1 MATRHD
7 RVEAVGAQIAAAMAD
22 AIEGDPGQ
30 WTKSWNTLGA
40 SVPHN
45 PVSGAVYSGINRW
58 VLAVAA
64 IELGYPTGAWA
75 TYRQWQTADCQVQ
88 RGNHGVYIVR
98 AFEHRCCKDPDC
110 DRGSLCDNRPRWG
123 MRVHTVF
130 NAEQVQGEIP
140 RDERFAEFT
149 TPEWDHQSITE
160 TFAAIGANW
169 RHDGG
174 GRAYYSP
181 NSDTI
186 HTPVPEAFHTAGG
199 YASTVAHEHVHWT
212 GHPSRL
218 SRPFFES
225 IDNAVADGA
234 RAREELVAELGAVVV
249 CNTLSLEHEPV
260 ANHAAYLKHW
270 AQDLRS
276 TDGPAVIHAAS
287 AAATR
292 AATYIVNGI
301 KTARSRDDATTQQQP
316 PTLEQPPQEA
326 SGGQLVLLPP
336 QEPAEAP
343 ARPKEPADAA
353 RAAGRPQEPADAA
366 RVARGAGLGDGLA
379 EASRAE
385 RLRVARWML
394 DRATEGPG
402 SGVADAAQIA
412 ALLDVEPDEIAET
425 TPERGRA
432 MELAR

>member
-64 IELGYPTGAWA
+64 IEFGYPTGAWA
-75 TYRQWQTADCQVQ
+75 TYRQWQSADCQVQ

-98 AFEHRCCKDPDC
+98 AFEYRCCKDPDC

-149 TPEWDHQSITE
+149 TPQWDHESITG
-160 TFAAIGANW
+160 TFAAMGANW

-174 GRAYYSP
+174 GRAFYSR

-186 HTPVPEAFHTAGG
+186 HTPVPEAFHSAGG

-225 IDNAVADGA
+225 VENAVAEGA

-249 CNTLSLEHEPV
+249 CNTLGLEHEPV

-276 TDGPAVIHAAS
+276 EDGPAVIHAAS

-292 AATYIVNGI
+292 AAAFIVNGI
-301 KTARSRDDATTQQQP
+301 ETARSRDDATAEHEP
-316 PTLEQPPQEA
+316 PAVEGPPQEA
-326 SGGQLVLLPP
+326 HAGQLVLLPCAGDPP
-336 QEPAEAP
+336 QPHTTPQTPPQPQTIPETPP
-343 ARPKEPADAA
+343 RPVAA
-353 RAAGRPQEPADAA
+353 RAQVTGAA
-366 RVARGAGLGDGLA
+366 A
-379 EASRAE
+379 EASHDE
-385 RLRVARWML
+385 RLRVTRSMMARAA
-394 DRATEGPG
+394 DQPDCDADATE
-402 SGVADAAQIA
+402 DIA
-412 ALLDVEPDEIAET
+412 ALLDIDPADLTHPVNRSPRRPSALEVT
-425 TPERGRA
+425 
-432 MELAR
+432 L